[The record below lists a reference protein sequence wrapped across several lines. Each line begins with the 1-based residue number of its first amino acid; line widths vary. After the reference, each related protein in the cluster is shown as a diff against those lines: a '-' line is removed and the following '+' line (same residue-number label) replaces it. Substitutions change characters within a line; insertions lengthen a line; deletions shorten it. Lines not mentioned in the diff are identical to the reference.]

1 MTRNGSGTKTARPA
15 TPADGIAWV
24 TGASSGI
31 GRFVALELARR
42 GWTVVA
48 TARRA
53 QELESLAAS
62 VGQGR
67 SGRIVPMAGDVSD
80 RAGIA
85 ALVAQAERSYGPVAR
100 AFLNAGVS
108 LGARD
113 GAFAPDAILKTVEI
127 NVGGTV
133 NCLAP
138 LVDAM
143 VSRGRGQ
150 IAITASV
157 SGYGGLPRSHGY
169 GPSKAALINMAE
181 SLRLTYAQRGVLVQV
196 VNPGYVRTPLTDR
209 NRFPMPF
216 LVPVEDAARII
227 CDGMEGTGF
236 EIAFPRR
243 LAWLLKAINH
253 LPYAAY
259 FPVIA
264 KVSGR

>member
-1 MTRNGSGTKTARPA
+1 MNTPRPARPG
-15 TPADGIAWV
+15 DGIAWV

-53 QELESLAAS
+53 EDLASLAAE
-62 VGQGR
+62 R
-67 SGRIVPMAGDVSD
+67 ADGRIVPMVGDVCD

-85 ALVAQAERSYGPVAR
+85 ALVVQTEAAHGPIAR
-100 AFLNAGVS
+100 AFLNAGIS
-108 LGARD
+108 GGRRD
-113 GAFAPDAILKTVEI
+113 GFDPDAVWRTFEV
-127 NVGGTV
+127 NVGGVV
-133 NCLAP
+133 NSLAP
-138 LVDAM
+138 VIATM
-143 VSRGRGQ
+143 VARGKGQ

-157 SGYGGLPRSHGY
+157 AGYGGLPNSPGY

-181 SLRLTYAQRGVLVQV
+181 SLRLTYARQGLLVQV
-196 VNPGYVRTPLTDR
+196 VNPGYVKTPLTDG
-209 NRFPMPF
+209 NKAPMPF

-227 CDGMEGTGF
+227 CDGMDATGF

-243 LAWLLKAINH
+243 MAWLLKALNR

-259 FPVIA
+259 FPAIA
-264 KVSGR
+264 KVAGR